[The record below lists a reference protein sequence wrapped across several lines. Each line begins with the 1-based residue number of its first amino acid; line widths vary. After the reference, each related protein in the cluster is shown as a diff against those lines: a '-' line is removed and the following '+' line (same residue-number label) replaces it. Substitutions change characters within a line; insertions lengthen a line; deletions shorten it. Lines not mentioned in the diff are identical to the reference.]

1 MSIDT
6 NNPVN
11 NPVVGQQNDNTDV
24 NKAEANQKKQE
35 VQNTEKGFWAS
46 IKSGFKKISKGVGAV
61 ATLLGA
67 SAIGMAIYSI
77 ATTIAAVGFVAALT
91 PVLPLLIAGAA
102 LVVGGILVYK
112 FLGDGNATQLL
123 TQATVAAVGNALTGT
138 GPKSFDDLKN
148 QVIDGVKK
156 AAKEVVENDKNLQKL
171 WEDGKKAFDAVT
183 TAFDKVKNADE
194 LKKLFSDEEKF
205 LTPLKNF
212 GKNLLKIKEEA
223 MPSDPKNPGVLSKA
237 LTKLTDLKNKLQD
250 KLGDL
255 KNKIINSKAGNLLQL
270 DELEKQLT
278 NAFKSGELKENP
290 LDTIKKALVDTG
302 TKIMNNA
309 LEGGKIDPKVFTTL
323 TENLSA
329 GNKTA
334 FFEGLKGLAKQINEQ
349 SKGMLHTYLGK
360 DKLSPDAQ
368 ENVNNLIKF
377 YTDLKST
384 QPNLFA
390 EVFNSADTPK
400 EIKEM
405 FTNILKGAGQK
416 LTERAF
422 NETIV
427 KNFDVKTLVFDI
439 KTLQQEGTNA
449 AAQNKNTIKAQIQT
463 LTEALY
469 NAGERQGITNKT
481 YFDPKKHAGLLTEDQ
496 QNALNSL
503 KDLMTDLKNNNQ
515 ALFNDLFAPTGGNDN
530 PAYLGQYLYYFGT
543 GNNAEKTI

>member
-123 TQATVAAVGNALTGT
+123 TQATVAAVGNALTGK
-138 GPKSFDDLKN
+138 GVGSVNELKDKLIEGSKQIAEEVIKS
-148 QVIDGVKK
+148 
-156 AAKEVVENDKNLQKL
+156 DKNLQKL
-171 WEDGKKAFDAVT
+171 WNDGIKAFDAVT

-255 KNKIINSKAGNLLQL
+255 KDQIMKSKAGKVLQL

-309 LEGGKIDPKVFTTL
+309 IEGGKIDPKVFTTL

-334 FFEGLKGLAKQINEQ
+334 FFEGLKGLANQINQQ
-349 SKGMLHTYLGK
+349 SQGRFHTYLAI
-360 DKLSPDAQ
+360 DELSPDAQ

-400 EIKEM
+400 EIKDM

-449 AAQNKNTIKAQIQT
+449 AAQDKNTIKAQIQT

-469 NAGERQGITNKT
+469 NAGEKQGIANRT
-481 YFDPKKHAGLLTEDQ
+481 YFDPNQHKLTQDQ
-496 QNALNSL
+496 MDALNSL
-503 KDLMTDLKNNNQ
+503 KDLMVDLNNNNQ
-515 ALFNDLFAPTGGNDN
+515 ALFNDLFAPTGGNDS

-543 GNNAEKTI
+543 GNNAKKTI